1 IAMHA
6 GADFMKTSTG
16 KIQPAATQP
25 VTLVMLEA
33 IRDYYYETDRRVGM
47 KPAGGIRK
55 AKEASNIWCW
65 LMKHLALTGS
75 VHGTFVLGPAPWRM
89 TCYCRLS
96 NSKREY
102 TKAPFTLAATDND

>member
-25 VTLVMLEA
+25 VTLVMPEA

-47 KPAGGIRK
+47 NPAGGIRK
-55 AKEASNIWCW
+55 AKEAIQYLVLVNETLGADCLSPRYFRIGASS
-65 LMKHLALTGS
+65 LADDLLLQVVKQPTAG
-75 VHGTFVLGPAPWRM
+75 
-89 TCYCRLS
+89 
-96 NSKREY
+96 NQ
-102 TKAPFTLAATDND
+102 